1 MSTISIIPVRG
12 EKEGKN
18 TIQMNNSQLIHD
30 IWVDGGNTEGL
41 LQKVKYAYPWD
52 TYELYAE
59 LLSDSPYLSDS
70 VLLATIYQTN
80 VLPDNG

>member
-1 MSTISIIPVRG
+1 
-12 EKEGKN
+12 
-18 TIQMNNSQLIHD
+18 MNNAQLIHD

-52 TYELYAE
+52 TYQLYAN
-59 LLSDSPYLSDS
+59 LISKSPYLSDS